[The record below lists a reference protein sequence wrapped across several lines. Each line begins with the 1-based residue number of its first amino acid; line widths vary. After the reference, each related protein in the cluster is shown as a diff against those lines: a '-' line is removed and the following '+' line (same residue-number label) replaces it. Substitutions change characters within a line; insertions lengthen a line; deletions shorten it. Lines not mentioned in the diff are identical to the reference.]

1 MKTVVNLTPHTINV
15 VADAGTFAYAASGI
29 VARVASSQVIVGD
42 VNGIPVANT
51 IWGDV
56 IDLPAPQAD
65 TIYLVSAMVLGALS
79 GSRQDVYGPNTGAAI
94 RNDAGQIIGVPGFQ
108 Q

>member
-1 MKTVVNLTPHTINV
+1 MKSVINLTPHTINV
-15 VADAGTFAYAASGI
+15 VADAGNFAYAASGI
-29 VARVASSQVIVGD
+29 VARVASSQAIVGD

-65 TIYLVSAMVLGALS
+65 TIYLVSAMVLGALK
-79 GSRQDVYGPNTGAAI
+79 GSRPDVYGPNTGAAI